1 MADDGITLDGDPRKL
16 AMAVFRAALGS
27 YKQKHGNLSD
37 FAHVRAEVEKEIPQL
52 AQQMAEA
59 LEGEVRD
66 VYLMNALELMALDY
80 MREELK

>member
-1 MADDGITLDGDPRKL
+1 MADDITLDGDPRKL

-27 YKQKHGNLSD
+27 YKQKHGDLSN
-37 FAHVRAEVEKEIPQL
+37 FEHVKKEVEQEIPKL

-80 MREELK
+80 MRDELK

>member
-1 MADDGITLDGDPRKL
+1 MADDIMLDGDPRKL

-27 YKQKHGNLSD
+27 YKQKHGSLSD
-37 FAHVRAEVEKEIPQL
+37 FAHARSEVEEEIPKL
-52 AQQMAEA
+52 AQQMADA
-59 LEGEVRD
+59 LEDDVRD

>member
-1 MADDGITLDGDPRKL
+1 MADDITLDGDPRKL
-16 AMAVFRAALGS
+16 AVPVFRAALGS
-27 YKQKHGNLSD
+27 YKQKHGNLNDS
-37 FAHVRAEVEKEIPQL
+37 AQVRQEVEQEIPKL

-66 VYLMNALELMALDY
+66 VYLMNALELMALDC

>member
-1 MADDGITLDGDPRKL
+1 MAGTISR
-16 AMAVFRAALGS
+16 MSRI
-27 YKQKHGNLSD
+27 
-37 FAHVRAEVEKEIPQL
+37 VRAEVEKEIPQL